1 MSVASEIER
10 LSGARTLL
18 ISKML
23 SAGYEVA
30 EGATLD
36 ALINAIVLKSLDEG
50 NILPDTDTWK
60 MYNNKV
66 PAVCGGYR
74 FEHTFDD
81 VWGGFYCYFESD
93 LIETVKGK
101 TVIVSVNKL
110 IGTKSKIE
118 LVRDSALVGTIWPT
132 ETKSS
137 FSYTLPSDV
146 ASAYIRAVVYGADD
160 LHCRFE
166 GISMKIA

>member
-1 MSVASEIER
+1 MSVVSEIER

-18 ISKML
+18 INKML

-30 EGATLD
+30 EGATID
-36 ALINAIVLKSLDEG
+36 ALINAVVLKSLDEG

-60 MYNNKV
+60 MYNNKI

-81 VWGGFYCYFESD
+81 VWGGFYCYFGSD

-101 TVIVSVNKL
+101 TVTVSVNRLVGAKA
-110 IGTKSKIE
+110 KIE

-132 ETKSS
+132 ETKYS
-137 FSYTLPSDV
+137 FSYTFPSEV
-146 ASAYIRAVVYGADD
+146 ESAYLRAVVYAADD
-160 LHCRFE
+160 LHCLFE